1 MCIMDRRYKSGK
13 TTNENIPYYWE
24 KNQAARNSNGSYTTD
39 GTKLYS
45 YALMIGDTNEKGEKI
60 LFDYRAGTH
69 FGMRSM
75 TTSQHVSKAVLSCDY
90 ISAGFPVWSRFK

>member
-1 MCIMDRRYKSGK
+1 MRK

-24 KNQAARNSNGSYTTD
+24 KNQAARNGNGSYTTD

-60 LFDYRAGTH
+60 LFDYRAGTTL
-69 FGMRSM
+69 GMQSM

-90 ISAGFPVWSRFK
+90 ISDGVTLVDRFKYKR